1 MDSRVGTRALL
12 VVVAAILCGCGGSN
26 AMSGLPRAGTDAT
39 QAQARAAG
47 PDTVTLTVRP
57 RFMYLPQPG
66 AQGYIYVTYTGHGEL
81 HAVSSNPK
89 GMPVHKFQPV
99 PRPKRFIVT
108 QACFCAATIT
118 VKDDLGH
125 SASMGVQ
132 GT

>member
-1 MDSRVGTRALL
+1 MDSKFGACAALL
-12 VVVAAILCGCGGSN
+12 ALTTLVTGCGGAHSV
-26 AMSGLPRAGTDAT
+26 ADLPGAPTDAT
-39 QAQARAAG
+39 RAQARSAG
-47 PDTVTLTVRP
+47 PDAVTLSVRP
-57 RFMYLPQPG
+57 KFMFLPGPG
-66 AQGYIYVTYTGHGEL
+66 SQGYIYVTYTGHGEL
-81 HAVSSNPK
+81 HAKSSSPK
-89 GMPVHKFQPV
+89 GMPVHKFRPV